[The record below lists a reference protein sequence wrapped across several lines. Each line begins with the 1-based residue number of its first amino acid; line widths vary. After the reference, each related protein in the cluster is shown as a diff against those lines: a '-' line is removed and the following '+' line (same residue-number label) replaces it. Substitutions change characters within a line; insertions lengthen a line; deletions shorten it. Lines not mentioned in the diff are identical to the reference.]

1 MKNRAWMGLTAA
13 VVAAMA
19 ITVPMAVAGD
29 HPSGGSKTASTEGAK
44 GAKIGDMAPAFS
56 LKDQDGNTVSL
67 ADYKG
72 KIVVLEWFNDDCP
85 VVVRCHKA
93 KTMTTLASEFKAK
106 DVVWL
111 AIDSTNPKHGNFG
124 TNKETLKSWGITYP
138 VLNDAEGTTGKAYG
152 AATTPHMF
160 IIGKDGRLAY
170 MGAIDNDKS
179 GNMPEA
185 ERTNYVKQALNQLVA
200 GETVTTAETK
210 SYGCSVKYAG

>member
-19 ITVPMAVAGD
+19 MTVPMAVAGD
-29 HPSGGSKTASTEGAK
+29 HPSGGSKTAATEGAK

-56 LKDQDGNTVSL
+56 LKDQDGKTVSL

-85 VVVRCHKA
+85 AVEGAHKKKA
-93 KTMTTLASEFKAK
+93 MVPVAAEFAAK

-111 AIDSTNPKHGNFG
+111 AIDSTNAKHGNFG
-124 TNKETLKSWGITYP
+124 TNKEKLKSWGIAYP
-138 VLNDAEGTTGKAYG
+138 VLTDAEGTTGKAYG
-152 AATTPHMF
+152 ATNTPHMF
-160 IIGKDGRLAY
+160 IIGKDGKLAY
-170 MGAIDNDKS
+170 KGAIDNDQRGEKTGS
-179 GNMPEA
+179 DY
-185 ERTNYVKQALNQLVA
+185 TNYVKQALNQLVA

-210 SYGCSVKYAG
+210 AYGCSVKYAG

>member
-1 MKNRAWMGLTAA
+1 MKNRAWMGLSVV

-19 ITVPMAVAGD
+19 LAAPMVIAGE
-29 HPSGGSKTASTEGAK
+29 PSKDKSGMTAETKTGV
-44 GAKIGDMAPAFS
+44 KIGEMAPAFS
-56 LKDQDGNTVSL
+56 LKDQDGKTVSL

-93 KTMTTLASEFKAK
+93 KTMTTIANEFKAK

-111 AIDSTNPKHGNFG
+111 AIDSTNTKHANFG
-124 TNKETLKSWGITYP
+124 TNKDTLKEWGITYP
-138 VLNDAEGTTGKAYG
+138 VLQDADGKTGKAYG
-152 AATTPHMF
+152 ATNTPHMF
-160 IIGKDGRLAY
+160 IIGKDGKLAY

-200 GETVTTAETK
+200 GETVTTPETK
-210 SYGCSVKYAG
+210 AYGCTVKYGG